1 MEVVKTNLLIITAIC
16 LLISVVFLLSSE
28 SPKILSI
35 EDLKG
40 QWKGVYKKTNVALE
54 IKKNNACILE
64 LNNNLSGVTEMLNGT
79 CRIDNSKSPNSFIMT
94 NIDELNT
101 SLYSLMVPIN
111 INTVHFSEF
120 STRWKLRPV
129 SLINENTI
137 ILKKQ
142 TN

>member
-79 CRIDNSKSPNSFIMT
+79 CRIDNSKSPISFIMT

-129 SLINENTI
+129 TLINENTI